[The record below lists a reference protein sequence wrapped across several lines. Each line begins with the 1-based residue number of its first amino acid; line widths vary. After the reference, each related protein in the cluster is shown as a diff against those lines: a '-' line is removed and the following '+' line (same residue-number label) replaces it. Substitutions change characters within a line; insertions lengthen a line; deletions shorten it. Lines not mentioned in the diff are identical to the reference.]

1 MVQPLREIVW
11 RVLKR
16 LKIELLQVP
25 AIPFLSIYLKKVKTL
40 LQKVIGTAIFIAA
53 LFKII
58 KIWKQ
63 PVSNSLIEK
72 CVRVR
77 NRQFTKCINK
87 CPLYMKRCPTSF
99 NKLTLYWDT
108 ISHLS
113 NRQKFKSL
121 ATHSAS
127 KIVQELHPSPT
138 VLVDGQCCA
147 TLIERNSAITNTTRH
162 TLLFDSTISKKFL

>member
-11 RVLKR
+11 RVL
-16 LKIELLQVP
+16 IELLQVP

-53 LFKII
+53 PFKII

-63 PVSNSLIEK
+63 PVSINFIEK

-77 NRQFTKCINK
+77 NRQFTKYINK

-99 NKLTLYWDT
+99 NKLTLYGDT
-108 ISHLS
+108 ISQLS
-113 NRQKFKSL
+113 NQQKFKSL
-121 ATHSAS
+121 AIHSTS
-127 KIVQELHPSPT
+127 HHVLHY
-138 VLVDGQCCA
+138 
-147 TLIERNSAITNTTRH
+147 RY
-162 TLLFDSTISKKFL
+162 FLH